1 MSLDHAQRKG
11 FEDRLSRIKKGGANT
26 MGEVQIGPRDERDV
40 RKSRPG
46 NTVRLK
52 KKKAKNVNI
61 GEGSNLVFGMIA
73 VLVGGLCMIV
83 GQAAEYHL
91 FHPDGVFN
99 VAIPIEALQPALPYA
114 HFIIAAL
121 LAIALGWAF
130 GLTNMIR
137 RMALIVGLAGAAVWQ
152 TDLVQRYPGIYTA
165 IFSEAFVAEKLG

>member
-1 MSLDHAQRKG
+1 MSLDQAQRKG

-26 MGEVQIGPRDERDV
+26 MGEVQIGPRDEREAK
-40 RKSRPG
+40 KSRPS

-52 KKKAKNVNI
+52 RKKAAQVNI
-61 GEGSNLVFGMIA
+61 GEGSNLVFGIVAA
-73 VLVGGLCMIV
+73 VIGVLCMIV

-99 VAIPIEALQPALPYA
+99 VTMPIEALQPAVPYA
-114 HFIIAAL
+114 HFIVAAL
-121 LAIALGWAF
+121 LALGLGWAF

-137 RMALIVGLAGAAVWQ
+137 RMAMLAGLAAAVVWQ
-152 TDLVQRYPGIYTA
+152 TELVERYPGAYTA